1 MKPADGRWAVYFLP
15 AAGTALAALGAAWMA
30 EHARDPRLASPR
42 RYGFHA
48 TLKAPFR
55 LANGCTAAALQRS
68 ARRLAAGV
76 EAVSTPPPRVAV
88 MGRFLVLMPD
98 GHCAAV
104 DRLAAR
110 LTTALDAFRA
120 PQMRQDRR
128 GLSAR
133 QRRNLHNWGYPWVLD
148 DFAFHL
154 TLAGPF
160 AGAPDACWLAA
171 AEAHFAPLRQGPVLI
186 DAVSL
191 CHQRDGAE
199 FREVARLPIRPPSA
213 PPSRPSSPAR
223 CRDRECC
230 APARA

>member
-1 MKPADGRWAVYFLP
+1 MRPADGRWAVYFLP
-15 AAGTALAALGAAWMA
+15 AAGTVLGALGAAWMA
-30 EHARDPRLASPR
+30 GHARDPRLASPR

-55 LANGCTAAALQRS
+55 LADGCTAAALHRS
-68 ARRLAAGV
+68 ARRLAAGL
-76 EAVSTPPPRVAV
+76 ETVSVPPPRVVA
-88 MGRFLVLMPD
+88 MARFLVLMPL
-98 GHCAAV
+98 GPCPAV

-110 LTTALDAFRA
+110 LTVALDPFRA
-120 PQMRQDRR
+120 PQTRQYR
-128 GLSAR
+128 GLSPR
-133 QRRNLHNWGYPWVLD
+133 QRRNQRNWGFPWVLD

-160 AGAPDACWLAA
+160 AGPPDAGWLAA
-171 AEAHFAPLRQGPVLI
+171 AQALFAPLRQTPVVI

-191 CHQRDGAE
+191 CHQRDGAD
-199 FREVARLPIRPPSA
+199 FREVARFATRPPCA

-223 CRDRECC
+223 CRDRACS